1 MPNSLSAQGIF
12 ANKPYFSAP
21 IMASNPDK
29 YAKRRARSS
38 AFSTVIGISL
48 VLFMLGILSV
58 LLLNAQKLSSYVKE
72 NIEIQVY
79 LADTAK
85 EADVMRLKKELDAE
99 PFTRQ
104 TQYVDKEEG
113 AARLSE
119 SLGEDFVSFLGFN
132 PLQAVIELRLQADY
146 AHPDSVDYI
155 AGSLGERVEV
165 AEVVYSPNLI
175 RQVNSNLNKIG
186 VVLLAFSVLLLL
198 IAIALIN
205 NTIRLTIYAKRFI
218 IRSMQLVG
226 ATGFFIQK
234 PFILGGIM
242 QGLYASLIA
251 ILLIL
256 GVLYGLRREIPEFFE
271 LNDYLMFAE
280 LFGLVALLGM
290 VISGLS
296 TLFAVRRYLRTD
308 TRKIY

>member
-1 MPNSLSAQGIF
+1 MA
-12 ANKPYFSAP
+12 YFSTP
-21 IMASNPDK
+21 IMATAPDK

-38 AFSTVIGISL
+38 AISTVIGISL

-58 LLLNAQKLSSYVKE
+58 LLLNAQKLSAYVKE
-72 NIEIQVY
+72 HIEMQVY
-79 LADTAK
+79 LNDDAR
-85 EADVMRLKKELDAE
+85 EAEVMRLKKALDAE
-99 PFTRQ
+99 PFTRY
-104 TQYVDKEEG
+104 TTYIDKEEG
-113 AARLSE
+113 AARLQE
-119 SLGEDFVSFLGFN
+119 SLGEDFISFLGFN
-132 PLQAVIELRLQADY
+132 PLQSVIELRLAADY
-146 AHPDSVDYI
+146 AHPDSVDHI
-155 AGSLGERVEV
+155 AGTIGEQAEV

-175 RQVNSNLNKIG
+175 RQVNQNINKIG
-186 VVLLAFSVLLLL
+186 VVILGFSVLLLL

-226 ATGFFIQK
+226 ATGFFIQR
-234 PFILGGIM
+234 PFIFGGIM
-242 QGLYASLIA
+242 QGFYASLIA

-256 GVLYGLRREIPEFFE
+256 AVLYGLRQEIPEFFE
-271 LNDYLMFAE
+271 MNDYLMFAK
-280 LFGLVALLGM
+280 LFGVVALLGM

>member
-1 MPNSLSAQGIF
+1 
-12 ANKPYFSAP
+12 
-21 IMASNPDK
+21 MAATPDK
-29 YAKRRARSS
+29 YARRRARSS
-38 AFSTVIGISL
+38 AISTIIGISL

-79 LADTAK
+79 LNDDAK
-85 EADVMRLKKELDAE
+85 EADIMRFKKELDAE
-99 PFTRQ
+99 SFTRQ
-104 TQYVDKEEG
+104 TVYVDKEEG

-119 SLGEDFVSFLGFN
+119 SLGEDFIGFLGYN
-132 PLQAVIELRLQADY
+132 PLQGVIELRLTAEH
-146 AHPDSVDYI
+146 AHPDSVDHI
-155 AGSLGERVEV
+155 AGLIGERAEV

-175 RQVNSNLNKIG
+175 RQVNNNLNKIG
-186 VVLLAFSVLLLL
+186 IVILGFSILLLL

-205 NTIRLTIYAKRFI
+205 NTIRLTIYAKRLI

-226 ATGFFIQK
+226 ATGFFIQR
-234 PFILGGIM
+234 PFIVGGIL

-256 GVLYGLRREIPEFFE
+256 AVLYGLRREIPEFFE
-271 LNDYLMFAE
+271 MNDYLMFAQ

>member
-1 MPNSLSAQGIF
+1 
-12 ANKPYFSAP
+12 
-21 IMASNPDK
+21 
-29 YAKRRARSS
+29 
-38 AFSTVIGISL
+38 VIGISL

-146 AHPDSVDYI
+146 AHSDSVDYI

>member
-1 MPNSLSAQGIF
+1 
-12 ANKPYFSAP
+12 
-21 IMASNPDK
+21 MAATPDK

-38 AFSTVIGISL
+38 AVSTVIGISL

-72 NIEIQVY
+72 NIEVQVY
-79 LADTAK
+79 LDDSAK

-99 PFTRQ
+99 PYTRH
-104 TQYVDKEEG
+104 TVYVDKEEG

-119 SLGEDFVSFLGFN
+119 SLGEDFVSFLGYN
-132 PLQAVIELRLQADY
+132 PLQAVIELRLAADY
-146 AHPDSVDYI
+146 AHPDSVEVI
-155 AGSLGERVEV
+155 AGFIGENEEV

-175 RQVNSNLNKIG
+175 RQVNNNLNKIG
-186 VVLLAFSVLLLL
+186 IILLGFSFLLLL

-226 ATGFFIQK
+226 ATGYFIQK

-242 QGLYASLIA
+242 KGLYAGLIA

-256 GVLYGLRREIPEFFE
+256 AVLYGLRREIPEFFE
-271 LNDYLMFAE
+271 INDYLMFAE
-280 LFGLVALLGM
+280 LFGVVMLLGM

>member
-1 MPNSLSAQGIF
+1 
-12 ANKPYFSAP
+12 
-21 IMASNPDK
+21 MAATPDK

-38 AFSTVIGISL
+38 AVSTVIGISL

-72 NIEIQVY
+72 NIEVQIY
-79 LADTAK
+79 LDDTAG
-85 EADVMRLKKELDAE
+85 EADIMRLKKELDAE
-99 PFTRQ
+99 QYTRH
-104 TQYVDKEEG
+104 TVYVDKEEG

-119 SLGEDFVSFLGFN
+119 SLGEDFVSFLGYN
-132 PLQAVIELRLQADY
+132 PLQAVIELRLTADY
-146 AHPDSVDYI
+146 AHPDSVDII
-155 AGSLGERVEV
+155 AGHIAEHSEV
-165 AEVVYSPNLI
+165 AEVAYSPNLI
-175 RQVNSNLNKIG
+175 REVNNNMNKIG
-186 VVLLAFSVLLLL
+186 VVLLGFSFLLLL
-198 IAIALIN
+198 IAVALIN
-205 NTIRLTIYAKRFI
+205 NTIRLSIYAKRFI

-226 ATGFFIQK
+226 ATGAFIQK

-242 QGLYASLIA
+242 KGLYAGLIA

-256 GVLYGLRREIPEFFE
+256 AVLYGVRREVPEFFE
-271 LNDYLMFAE
+271 MNKDDYFMFVQ
-280 LFGLVALLGM
+280 LFGVVMLLGI

>member
-1 MPNSLSAQGIF
+1 
-12 ANKPYFSAP
+12 
-21 IMASNPDK
+21 MAATPDK

-38 AFSTVIGISL
+38 AVSTVIGISL

-72 NIEIQVY
+72 NIEVQIY
-79 LADTAK
+79 LDDTAG
-85 EADVMRLKKELDAE
+85 EADIMRLKKELDAE
-99 PFTRQ
+99 QYTRH
-104 TQYVDKEEG
+104 TVYVDKEEG

-119 SLGEDFVSFLGFN
+119 SLGEDFVSFLGYN
-132 PLQAVIELRLQADY
+132 PLQAVIELRLTADY
-146 AHPDSVDYI
+146 AHPDSVDII
-155 AGSLGERVEV
+155 AGHIAEHSEV
-165 AEVVYSPNLI
+165 AEVAYSPNLI
-175 RQVNSNLNKIG
+175 RQVNNNMNKIG
-186 VVLLAFSVLLLL
+186 VVLLGFSFLLLL
-198 IAIALIN
+198 IAVALIN
-205 NTIRLTIYAKRFI
+205 NTIRLSIYAKRFI

-226 ATGFFIQK
+226 ATGAFIQK

-242 QGLYASLIA
+242 KGLYAGLIA

-256 GVLYGLRREIPEFFE
+256 AVLYGVRREVPEFFE
-271 LNDYLMFAE
+271 MNKDDYFMFVQ
-280 LFGLVALLGM
+280 LFGVVMLLGI

>member
-1 MPNSLSAQGIF
+1 
-12 ANKPYFSAP
+12 
-21 IMASNPDK
+21 MAATPDK

-38 AFSTVIGISL
+38 AVSTVIGISL

-72 NIEIQVY
+72 NIEVQIY
-79 LADTAK
+79 LDDASG
-85 EADVMRLKKELDAE
+85 EADIMRLKKELDAE
-99 PFTRQ
+99 QYTRH
-104 TQYVDKEEG
+104 TVYVDKEEG

-119 SLGEDFVSFLGFN
+119 SLGEDFVSFLGYN
-132 PLQAVIELRLQADY
+132 PLQAVIELRLTADY
-146 AHPDSVDYI
+146 AHPDSVDII
-155 AGSLGERVEV
+155 AGHIAEHSEV
-165 AEVVYSPNLI
+165 AEVAYSPNLI
-175 RQVNSNLNKIG
+175 REVNNNMNKIG
-186 VVLLAFSVLLLL
+186 VVLLGFSFLLLL
-198 IAIALIN
+198 IAVALIN
-205 NTIRLTIYAKRFI
+205 NTIRLSIYAKRFI

-226 ATGFFIQK
+226 ATGAFIQK

-242 QGLYASLIA
+242 KGLYAGLIA

-256 GVLYGLRREIPEFFE
+256 AVLYGVRREVPEFFE
-271 LNDYLMFAE
+271 MNKDDYLMFVQ
-280 LFGLVALLGM
+280 LFGVVMLLGI

>member
-1 MPNSLSAQGIF
+1 MA
-12 ANKPYFSAP
+12 YFSTLK
-21 IMASNPDK
+21 MAATPDK

-38 AFSTVIGISL
+38 AVSTVIGISL

-72 NIEIQVY
+72 NIEVQVY
-79 LADTAK
+79 LDDDAK

-99 PFTRQ
+99 PYTRQ
-104 TQYVDKEEG
+104 TVYVDKEEG

-119 SLGEDFVSFLGFN
+119 SLGEDFVSFLGYN
-132 PLQAVIELRLQADY
+132 PLQAVIELRLSADY
-146 AHPDSVDYI
+146 AHPDSVEHI
-155 AGSLGERVEV
+155 AGKIGENEEV

-175 RQVNSNLNKIG
+175 RQVNNNLNKIG
-186 VVLLAFSVLLLL
+186 IILLGFSFLLLL

-226 ATGFFIQK
+226 ATGYFIQK

-242 QGLYASLIA
+242 KGLYAGLIA

-256 GVLYGLRREIPEFFE
+256 AVLYGLRREIPEFFE
-271 LNDYLMFAE
+271 MNDYLMFAQ
-280 LFGLVALLGM
+280 LFGVVMLLGM

>member
-1 MPNSLSAQGIF
+1 MTDF
-12 ANKPYFSAP
+12 DYFSSL
-21 IMASNPDK
+21 IMAFTPDK
-29 YAKRRARSS
+29 YARRRARSS
-38 AFSTVIGISL
+38 AISTVIGISL

-58 LLLNAQKLSSYVKE
+58 LLLNAQKLSNYVKE
-72 NIEIQVY
+72 NIEVQVY
-79 LADTAK
+79 LMDSAK

-99 PFTRQ
+99 PYTLS
-104 TQYVDKEEG
+104 TVYVDKEEG
-113 AARLSE
+113 AARLTE
-119 SLGEDFVSFLGFN
+119 SLGEDFVSFLGYN
-132 PLQAVIELRLQADY
+132 PLQAVIELRLKADY
-146 AHPDSVDYI
+146 AHPDSVDFI
-155 AGSLGERVEV
+155 AGTIGGHEEV
-165 AEVVYSPNLI
+165 SEVVYSPNLI

-186 VVLLAFSVLLLL
+186 AVLLGFSLLLLL

-205 NTIRLTIYAKRFI
+205 NTIRLTIYAKRFV

-234 PFILGGIM
+234 PFILAGIR
-242 QGLYASLIA
+242 QGFYASLIA

-256 GVLYGLRREIPEFFE
+256 SVLYALRREIPTFFE
-271 LNDYLMFAE
+271 VNDYLMFAE
-280 LFGLVALLGM
+280 LFGVVALLGM